1 MDKLQ
6 KRLEEIQEDDS
17 IPTRGKKG
25 VKSKKMVREEEM
37 DAATAELKDLSVK
50 SGWTMGKWSVAL
62 SETLRPI

>member
-50 SGWTMGKWSVAL
+50 SGWTMGKWSV
-62 SETLRPI
+62 TLFECSRLI